1 MGERLSREIRLKSR
15 PVGLPQE
22 TDFELTEVAVRGPVE
37 GEVLVRNIYMSVD
50 PYMRGRMID
59 RKSYVPPFEVGAVLQ
74 GRAVGEVVESRN
86 DGFQV
91 GDHVL
96 SMNGWREY
104 YLSDEA
110 DLRKVDGSL
119 APLSTC
125 LGVLGMPGLTAYV
138 GLLDIGKPQP
148 GQTVFVSGAA
158 GAVGSAVCQIAKA
171 KGCRVV
177 GSAGSQEKVEWLTDE
192 AGVDVA
198 LNYKTVESLHR
209 ALLEAC
215 PDGID
220 IYFDNVGGDHLEAAL
235 SGMNEHGTIIA
246 CGSISTYNA
255 TEPPPGPRNLFQLV
269 IKRLT
274 WKGFIV
280 FDHFDRFPTF
290 AQDMGSWIADGTVR
304 WRETVHEG
312 IESAPQAFIS
322 LFAGANLGKML
333 VRLVADGV

>member
-1 MGERLSREIRLKSR
+1 M
-15 PVGLPQE
+15 GLPKE
-22 TDFELTEVAVRGPVE
+22 SDFEFAEVTVGAPGDN
-37 GEVLVRNIYMSVD
+37 EVLIQNIYMSVD

-59 RKSYVPPFEVGAVLQ
+59 RKSYATPFEVGAVMY
-74 GRAVGEVVESRN
+74 GGAVGEVLESRA

-96 SMNGWREY
+96 SMNGWRERF
-104 YLSDEA
+104 LSSA
-110 DLRKVDGSL
+110 GALRKVDGNL
-119 APLSTC
+119 APLSAY

-138 GLLDIGKPQP
+138 GLEDIGKPEP

-158 GAVGSAVCQIAKA
+158 GAVGSAACQIAKA

-177 GSAGSQEKVEWLTDE
+177 GSAGSQEKVDWLQNE
-192 AGVDVA
+192 AGVDIA
-198 LNYKTVESLHR
+198 LNYRTVDNLHA

-220 IYFDNVGGDHLEAAL
+220 VYFDNVGGDHLEAAL
-235 SGMNEHGTIIA
+235 WGMNDYGRIIA

-255 TEPPPGPRNLFQLV
+255 TEPQPGPSNLFQM
-269 IKRLT
+269 IGKRLL

-280 FDHFDRFPTF
+280 SDHVDRFSAF
-290 AQDMGSWIADGTVR
+290 ARDMGSWIAKGKVV

-312 IESAPQAFIS
+312 IDNAPLAFMG
-322 LFAGANLGKML
+322 LFSGGNMGKMI
-333 VRLVADGV
+333 VRLAADA